1 MDTAKI
7 DKITKA
13 LTHYQNDDKIP
24 CIPIL
29 EELESI
35 LDFNKQYQIKV
46 IFYQFS
52 NELTELLP

>member
-24 CIPIL
+24 YMPIL
-29 EELESI
+29 EELESAV
-35 LDFNKQYQIKV
+35 DFNKQSQLKIV
-46 IFYQFS
+46 FYQFS